1 MNETDPRVK
10 RTRKLL
16 QDAFMSLLA
25 EKSFQAISV
34 QEITEQATLNRATF
48 YAHFEDKY
56 ALADWMLSEQFRG
69 ALARRLAVD
78 APYTFDNLH
87 LFIATVCEFV
97 GAFHGHCAPNAH
109 NLDVRIEA
117 KLQQEIAVVLGAW
130 LAETSDA
137 TSAPLAQREVTASVM
152 SWAIFGAG
160 LEWSRGDRGVSADEW
175 ARQVATTLAAGIAP
189 ATLVGPQAPH
199 KGRESAAKASARG

>member
-34 QEITEQATLNRATF
+34 QEIAEQATLNRATF

-56 ALADWMLSEQFRG
+56 ALADRMLSEQFRG

-87 LFIATVCEFV
+87 LLIATVCEFV
-97 GAFHGHCAPNAH
+97 GAFRGHGALNAARFGRPHRGEAPAG
-109 NLDVRIEA
+109 DRGGA
-117 KLQQEIAVVLGAW
+117 RGAW

-137 TSAPLAQREVTASVM
+137 GQRR
-152 SWAIFGAG
+152 
-160 LEWSRGDRGVSADEW
+160 SRN
-175 ARQVATTLAAGIAP
+175 ARSP
-189 ATLVGPQAPH
+189 P
-199 KGRESAAKASARG
+199 R